1 MFETT
6 TEKIVSQII
15 DLTDS
20 LEDSEQLDTAWSKI
34 TEALRYLSAKDTMFK
49 VKESLQKE
57 EVKE

>member
-1 MFETT
+1 MTT

-20 LEDSEQLDTAWSKI
+20 LEDSEQLHTAWSKI

-49 VKESLQKE
+49 VRKEL